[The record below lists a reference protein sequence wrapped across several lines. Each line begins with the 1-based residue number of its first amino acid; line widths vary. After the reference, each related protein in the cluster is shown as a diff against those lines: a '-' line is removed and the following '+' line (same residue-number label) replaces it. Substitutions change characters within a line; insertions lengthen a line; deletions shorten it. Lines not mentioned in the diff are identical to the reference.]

1 MSTLK
6 GKSISS
12 TYEGLLKTADE
23 TPLSSTPKLITDGSG
38 VSSGVKLD
46 SAGNVDVS
54 NTLAFGS
61 LKDTAEDITVSK
73 FVDAADGIANNDN
86 DTSLPTSAAVKD
98 YVENNASGGTLNTQG
113 NTGTGSVDLKTQS
126 LLVSGT
132 AGLSITAGSTSLT
145 VSGATLQSDIN
156 TNTTDIATNAT
167 NIADNVS
174 DISTNTGNI
183 ATNTTNIAAKQSTSE
198 KGQSNGY
205 APLDSSAK
213 VPTANLPAGLV
224 GAVSYQGTWDAAN
237 NTPALPSAATS
248 QGYYFVVSNA
258 GTYLGVSYA
267 LGDWAISNGT
277 DWQKVDNSQNVTT
290 VFGRQGNVTAEA
302 NDYASFYATT
312 AQINQ
317 TNSDVSGNSTD
328 ITTNA
333 SNISANTTS
342 IGTNTTKLATIETG
356 AQVNTITSVNA
367 QIGAVS
373 LGLLELD
380 DVTADGTPNQVL
392 TTNGSGTFTFQDA
405 PGGGSGA
412 VDSVN
417 GQTGTVELDAADLED
432 VSNVAPGDGQVLRFN
447 SATGVYEPTTLS
459 STAPVDSVNGQ
470 IGAVDLETDD
480 INEGTSNLYFT
491 DARVDANAS
500 VAANTAKVGITQA
513 QANEIAANTLKTGI
527 TSTQRDDILANN
539 AKVSFDSVSSNKLS
553 GIEAGAQVNV
563 GTDLGYAPTNS
574 SVSITSSTG
583 SDTSISSATNSI
595 AGVMSTTDKI
605 KLDGIAQG
613 AEVNAVD
620 SVNGATGP
628 VSLGLLDLDDVG
640 SDGNSNDVL
649 ITDGNG
655 NFSFAPQSGGGG
667 GAVSSVN
674 GLTGAVTL
682 DTDNISEGSNNLY
695 YTDARVSANSA
706 VAANTAKTGITQTQA
721 DDITANNAKVGITN
735 SQALAITNNTAK
747 VSFPE
752 APNDG
757 NQYARQ
763 SGAWSQVTG
772 GTVNLGV
779 SANSFQNVITNTGGT
794 NATLVI
800 ANNTNAGLMS
810 NSDFQK
816 LAGIAA
822 GAEVNVQSNWSE
834 TNTSSDAFIQNK
846 PTIETPAITSNGST
860 PSLNTGITA
869 SEVRSLI
876 GAGTGSGT
884 MSQWNLIGDTG
895 QTQFITNNNAVTFIG
910 GTGISTEAKN
920 TDDLEITLEN
930 TSVTPGP
937 YTNANIS
944 IDAQGRIT
952 QASNGTAG
960 VTYTPNVVPGATTAV
975 KNNLYIFT
983 STASGLTLPSSPSAG
998 DSIKISNLSGKS
1010 TIVISRGGSNI
1021 MGVNQD
1027 LTLDNA
1033 NASFEMIYTL
1043 STQGWVIIGAN

>member
-73 FVDAADGIANNDN
+73 FVDAADGISNNDN

-145 VSGATLQSDIN
+145 VSGATLQSDIS

-183 ATNTTNIAAKQSTSE
+183 STNTTNIAGKQSTSE

-224 GAVSYQGTWDAAN
+224 GAVSYQGTWNAAT
-237 NTPALPSAATS
+237 NTPALPSAASS

-258 GTYLGVSYA
+258 GTYLGISYA

-317 TNSDVSGNSTD
+317 TNSDVSGNATD

-333 SNISANTTS
+333 TNISTNTTS

-356 AQVNTITSVNA
+356 AQVNTITSVNT
-367 QIGAVS
+367 QTGAVS

-380 DVTADGTPNQVL
+380 DVTADGLPNQVL

-447 SATGVYEPTTLS
+447 STTGVYEPTTLS
-459 STAPVDSVNGQ
+459 STAPVDSVNTKV
-470 IGAVDLETDD
+470 GAVVLNTDD
-480 INEGTSNLYFT
+480 IGEANFNLYYT
-491 DARVDANAS
+491 ETRVTNNTA

-539 AKVSFDSVSSNKLS
+539 AKISFDSVSSNKLNN
-553 GIEAGAQVNV
+553 IEAGAQVNV
-563 GTDLGYAPTNS
+563 PTNLGYAPTNS
-574 SVSITSSTG
+574 AVTISSSTG
-583 SDTSISSATNSI
+583 SDTSIGSATNSI
-595 AGVMSTTDKI
+595 AGVMSSTDKT

-613 AEVNAVD
+613 AEVNTVD
-620 SVNGATGP
+620 SVNGAQGA

-640 SDGNSNDVL
+640 VDGNSNDVL

-667 GAVSSVN
+667 GGAVDSVN
-674 GLTGAVTL
+674 GQTGTVTL
-682 DTDNISEGSNNLY
+682 DSDNIAEGSNNLY
-695 YTDARVSANSA
+695 FTDARVSANSA
-706 VAANTAKTGITQTQA
+706 VTA
-721 DDITANNAKVGITN
+721 
-735 SQALAITNNTAK
+735 NTAK

-772 GTVNLGV
+772 GTVDLGV

-822 GAEVNVQSNWSE
+822 GAEVNVQSNWLE
-834 TNTSSDAFIQNK
+834 TNTSSDAYIVGK

-860 PSLNTGITA
+860 PSLNTGISA

-895 QTQFITNNNAVTFIG
+895 QTQFITNNNSVFFTG
-910 GTGISTEAKN
+910 GAGITTNASSL
-920 TDDLEITLEN
+920 DDLTITLED
-930 TSVTPGP
+930 TAVTPGP
-937 YTNANIS
+937 YTNANITV
-944 IDAQGRIT
+944 DAQGRIT
-952 QASNGTAG
+952 LASNGTAG
-960 VTYTPNVVPGATTAV
+960 VTYTPNIVPGATTAV

-983 STASGLTLPSSPSAG
+983 STASGLTLPLNPSAG

-1010 TIVISRGGSNI
+1010 TLVIQRNGSNI
-1021 MGVNQD
+1021 MGINQD